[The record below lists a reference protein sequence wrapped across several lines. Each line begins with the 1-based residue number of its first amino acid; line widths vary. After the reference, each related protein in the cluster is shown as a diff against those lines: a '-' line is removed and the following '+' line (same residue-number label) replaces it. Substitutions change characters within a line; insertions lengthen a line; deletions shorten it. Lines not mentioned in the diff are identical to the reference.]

1 MLKKCTKQLRG
12 CLDSTFPYSKSI
24 EFETDKINYIMS
36 SEIHLT
42 LHECSSSPHYADLN
56 LVGTS

>member
-24 EFETDKINYIMS
+24 EFETDKIKS
-36 SEIHLT
+36 VHL
-42 LHECSSSPHYADLN
+42 HSKFEEN
-56 LVGTS
+56 LLQYLLIPQ